1 MRPIKFRGM
10 CPRSRKWV
18 YGDFIHDQEP
28 YGAPYPTIFPFGNGI
43 NVIEDGFEVDPST
56 VGQFTGLTDKNGK
69 EIFEGDIIS
78 FEDDPAHVVKWN
90 DDFCCWTCWED
101 SKLINEQEV
110 FDWYQMTKNNSKH
123 YIIHDNPELL

>member
-1 MRPIKFRGM
+1 MRPIKFRGK
-10 CPRSRKWV
+10 RIDTGEWV
-18 YGDFIHDQEP
+18 YGYYTKASFGVGFSDSIMVYNGGSTHP
-28 YGAPYPTIFPFGNGI
+28 YK
-43 NVIEDGFEVDPST
+43 VDPTT

-69 EIFEGDIIS
+69 EIFEGDMIS

-101 SKLINEQEV
+101 SKLINEQKV